1 MSGCTS
7 KKIIVCAKLVRSR
20 IEPYNRSLLPSY
32 RLEMTKAKIKL
43 FIVEHDSIFRLGLR
57 TAIAQYTDFEI
68 VGEGSV
74 SNNTLRELTQGLILN
89 ILVIGISDRDSVEVS
104 SWEFIEQLR
113 QLYPELPLFIL
124 TPNIS
129 ARQLAKL
136 KSWGVRGYCDRNS
149 IDNIIEGLHIV
160 AYGNTYWQSD
170 HAPRKLW
177 QKALGRLSQTGRI
190 ELEKTLQEIEEKLAN
205 PNLSDWER
213 VFLVGRRRELLS
225 ARWISN
231 RLVAEEIELEA
242 TAVEPSAEIVPVEPI
257 ELTSLPVFTDTAN
270 KSIFERVVSDIQLGL
285 INKTG
290 IPLEIELLQPA
301 IQKSLCHTILQRL
314 SETIT
319 SVPIANTL
327 DHDYLPYLKDLWSWS
342 TSYFFAQY
350 YEAGSVAADLN
361 LPNLTNAEQIAI
373 LTERE
378 FTIVEREIFY
388 YVYGIR
394 ELFEYLLG
402 KPGLIVDNIFYQTD
416 DPEAIARIEFLLHN
430 LIIHLANG
438 VVQTILN
445 NFYDLE
451 IFKYRLYKAEYR
463 SDRALARFR
472 NQLSWKYRQEYYFT
486 HPQNI
491 FESRHRL
498 LVLSGGAIRTMY
510 IYAPRQVE
518 LERLTGLPWFSTIVI
533 EVRDAIAPL
542 VRKFVALAGSGVVFV
557 LTQVI
562 GKGLG
567 LIGKGIIQG
576 IGSTIKDIPDRK
588 NR

>member
-1 MSGCTS
+1 
-7 KKIIVCAKLVRSR
+7 
-20 IEPYNRSLLPSY
+20 
-32 RLEMTKAKIKL
+32 MTKAKIKL
-43 FIVEHDSIFRLGLR
+43 FIVEPDSIFRLGLR

-68 VGEGSV
+68 LGEGNV
-74 SNNTLRELTQGLILN
+74 SNNTLRKLTQGLILN
-89 ILVIGISDRDSVEVS
+89 ILVIGVSDPDSVES
-104 SWEFIEQLR
+104 GWEFIQQLR
-113 QLYPELPLFIL
+113 QLYPQLPLFVL
-124 TPNIS
+124 TPNLS

-136 KSWGVRGYCDRNS
+136 RSWGVRGYCDRSSS
-149 IDNIIEGLHIV
+149 INTIIEGLHTV
-160 AYGNTYWQSD
+160 AYGNTYSQSD
-170 HAPRKLW
+170 RLTPKLW
-177 QKALGRLSQTGRI
+177 QQALGRLSKTGRI

-231 RLVAEEIELEA
+231 RLVAEEIELEED
-242 TAVEPSAEIVPVEPI
+242 AVELSAAEIVPVEPI
-257 ELTSLPVFTDTAN
+257 ELTSLPVFTDSAN
-270 KSIFERVVSDIQLGL
+270 KTIFERVATDIQLGL

-290 IPLEIELLQPA
+290 IPLEIDLLQPA
-301 IQKSLCHTILQRL
+301 IQKSLCHSILQRL
-314 SETIT
+314 NETIAL
-319 SVPIANTL
+319 VPVANTL
-327 DHDYLPYLKDLWSWS
+327 ERDYLPYLKDLWSWS
-342 TSYFFAQY
+342 TSYFFAQH
-350 YEAGSVAADLN
+350 YETGSVAANLN
-361 LPNLTNAEQIAI
+361 LVPNLTNAEQIAV

-378 FTIVEREIFY
+378 FIIVEREIFY
-388 YVYGIR
+388 YIYGIR

-402 KPGLIVDNIFYQTD
+402 KPGLVVDNIIYQTD

-472 NQLSWKYRQEYYFT
+472 NQLSWKYRQEYFFT

-498 LVLSGGAIRTMY
+498 LVLTGGAIRTMY
-510 IYAPRQVE
+510 VYAPRRVE
-518 LERLTGLPWFSTIVI
+518 LEQLTGIPWFSTIII

-576 IGSTIKDIPDRK
+576 IGSTIKDIPDRRK
-588 NR
+588 R

>member
-1 MSGCTS
+1 
-7 KKIIVCAKLVRSR
+7 
-20 IEPYNRSLLPSY
+20 
-32 RLEMTKAKIKL
+32 MTKAKIKL

-68 VGEGSV
+68 VGEGNV
-74 SNNTLRELTQGLILN
+74 SNNTLRKLTQGLILN
-89 ILVIGISDRDSVEVS
+89 ILVIGISDLDSLEVS
-104 SWEFIEQLR
+104 SWEFIQQLR

-124 TPNIS
+124 TPNLS

-136 KSWGVRGYCDRNS
+136 KSWGVRGYCDRSSS
-149 IDNIIEGLHIV
+149 INIIIEGLHSV
-160 AYGNTYWQSD
+160 AYGNTYWESD
-170 HAPRKLW
+170 RPTQKLW
-177 QKALGRLSQTGRI
+177 QKALGRLSKTGRI

-231 RLVAEEIELEA
+231 RLVAEEIEIEA
-242 TAVEPSAEIVPVEPI
+242 TAVEPSTSEMVPIKSV
-257 ELTSLPVFTDTAN
+257 ELTSLPVFTDSAN
-270 KSIFERVVSDIQLGL
+270 KTIFERVVTDIQLGL

-290 IPLEIELLQPA
+290 IPLEIDLLQPA
-301 IQKSLCHTILQRL
+301 IQKSLCHSILQRL

-327 DHDYLPYLKDLWSWS
+327 DRDYLPYLRDLWSWS
-342 TSYFFAQY
+342 TSYFFAQH
-350 YEAGSVAADLN
+350 YEEGAVTADLN
-361 LPNLTNAEQIAI
+361 LPDLTNAEQIAI

-388 YVYGIR
+388 YIYGIR

-402 KPGLIVDNIFYQTD
+402 KPDLVVDNTIYQTD
-416 DPEAIARIEFLLHN
+416 APEAIARIEFLLHN

-498 LVLSGGAIRTMY
+498 LVLSGGAIRTTY
-510 IYAPRQVE
+510 VYAPRQVE
-518 LERLTGLPWFSTIVI
+518 LEQLTGIPWFSTMVI

-576 IGSTIKDIPDRK
+576 IGSTIKDIPDR
-588 NR
+588 RRR